1 MDQLYHL
8 LDHVNV
14 EPDRERGLNQAIR
27 GRVEFREVAFAYNS
41 GAPVLSKISVSVS
54 PGQTVALVG
63 HSGAG
68 KSTFINLLLGFY
80 APQSGSVL
88 IDDIP
93 QTEFQSRCLR
103 SQMAVVAQENL
114 LQPGTIRSNI
124 MYGKPDAADA
134 ELVAAAE
141 LACAHEFIQG
151 LPQGYDTEVGDRGV
165 KLSGG
170 QRQRIGIARAIL
182 RNPRILILD
191 EATSAL
197 DTRSEKSVQK
207 ALENLKANRT
217 TFVIAH
223 RLSTV
228 KNADMIL
235 VFDKG
240 EIKERGTHDGLL
252 VQNQIYARLFGAQFE
267 VA

>member
-1 MDQLYHL
+1 
-8 LDHVNV
+8 
-14 EPDRERGLNQAIR
+14 
-27 GRVEFREVAFAYNS
+27 
-41 GAPVLSKISVSVS
+41 VSVS

-63 HSGAG
+63 QSGAG
-68 KSTFINLLLGFY
+68 KSTFINILLGFY
-80 APQSGSVL
+80 KPQSGRIL
-88 IDDIP
+88 IDDIE
-93 QTEFQSRCLR
+93 QEEFQSKCLR

-114 LQPGTIRSNI
+114 LQPGTVRSNI
-124 MYGKPDAADA
+124 MYGKPEASEE
-134 ELVAAAE
+134 ELMAAAE
-141 LACAHEFIQG
+141 LACAHEFIQE
-151 LPQGYDTEVGDRGV
+151 LPSGYDTEVGDRGV

-197 DTRSEKSVQK
+197 DARSEKSVQK

-228 KNADMIL
+228 KNADLIL

-240 EIKERGTHDGLL
+240 EIRERGSHEALL

-267 VA
+267 AA

>member
-1 MDQLYHL
+1 
-8 LDHVNV
+8 
-14 EPDRERGLNQAIR
+14 
-27 GRVEFREVAFAYNS
+27 VA
-41 GAPVLSKISVSVS
+41 

-63 HSGAG
+63 QSGAG
-68 KSTFINLLLGFY
+68 KSTFINILLGFY
-80 APQSGSVL
+80 APQEGRLL
-88 IDDIP
+88 IDDID
-93 QTEFQSRCLR
+93 QREFQTRCLR
-103 SQMAVVAQENL
+103 GQMAVVAQENL
-114 LQPGTIRSNI
+114 LQPGTVRSNI
-124 MYGKPDAADA
+124 MYGKPDASEG
-134 ELVAAAE
+134 ELFAAAE
-141 LACAHEFIQG
+141 LACAHDFIME
-151 LPQGYDTEVGDRGV
+151 LPAGYDTEVGDRGV

-170 QRQRIGIARAIL
+170 QCQRIGIARAIL

-207 ALENLKANRT
+207 ALENLKSKRT